1 MNDVHFAIDARS
13 LSKTF
18 KSGDSTLQ
26 VLDGVNFSLKSGES
40 AVIVGKSGSGKS
52 TLLHLLGA
60 LDRPDSGQIFAAE
73 EDLVRMSEKQ
83 LNTFRRE
90 HIGFIFQSHYLLD
103 DFTALENIYMPALM
117 SGRSRTDA
125 VDFARELINH
135 IGLEDRSHHYPRKLS
150 GGERQ
155 RIAVARALINDPNI
169 VLADEPTGNLDE
181 YNSKMIED
189 LLFQLVE
196 TFEKSLVLVT
206 HDTSLLARGNHR
218 YRLFLGKLEEYR

>member
-1 MNDVHFAIDARS
+1 MNDVHFAIDART

>member
-1 MNDVHFAIDARS
+1 MNDVHYAIDARS

-26 VLDGVNFSLKSGES
+26 VLDGVNFSLRSGES

-60 LDRPDSGQIFAAE
+60 LDRPDAGQIFTAD
-73 EDLVRMSEKQ
+73 EDIVRMSEKQ

-189 LLFQLVE
+189 LLFRLVE

-206 HDTSLLARGNHR
+206 HDTALLARGNHR

>member
-1 MNDVHFAIDARS
+1 MNDVRYAIDARS
-13 LSKTF
+13 LKKTYR
-18 KSGDSTLQ
+18 SGETTLE
-26 VLDGVNFSLKSGES
+26 VLDGVNFSLREGES

-60 LDRPDSGQIFAAE
+60 LDRPDAGQIYAAD

-90 HIGFIFQSHYLLD
+90 HVGFIFQSHYLLD

-117 SGRSRTDA
+117 SGRPKTVA
-125 VDFARELINH
+125 LEFAQELIEH

-155 RIAVARALINDPNI
+155 RIAVARALINNPNI

-189 LLFQLVE
+189 LLFRLVE
-196 TFEKSLVLVT
+196 TFSKSLVLVT
-206 HDTSLLARGNHR
+206 HDTALLARGNHR

>member
-1 MNDVHFAIDARS
+1 MNDVHYAIDARS

-26 VLDGVNFSLKSGES
+26 VLDGVNFTLKSGES

-60 LDRPDSGQIFAAE
+60 LDRPDAGQIYAAD

-117 SGRSRTDA
+117 SGRSKTES
-125 VDFARELINH
+125 VGFARELIEH
-135 IGLEDRSHHYPRKLS
+135 IGLEERSHHYPRKLS

-189 LLFQLVE
+189 LLFRLAE

-206 HDTSLLARGNHR
+206 HDTALLARGNHR

>member
-1 MNDVHFAIDARS
+1 MNDVRYAIDARS
-13 LSKTF
+13 LKKTYR
-18 KSGDSTLQ
+18 SGETTLE
-26 VLDGVNFSLKSGES
+26 VLDGVNFSLREGES

-60 LDRPDSGQIFAAE
+60 LDRPDAGQIYAAD

-90 HIGFIFQSHYLLD
+90 HVGFIFQSHYLLD

-117 SGRSRTDA
+117 SGRPKTVA
-125 VDFARELINH
+125 VEFAQELIEH

-155 RIAVARALINDPNI
+155 RIAVARALINNPNI

-189 LLFQLVE
+189 LLFRLVE
-196 TFEKSLVLVT
+196 TFSKSLVLVT
-206 HDTSLLARGNHR
+206 HDTALLARGNHR